1 MGAGASAKE
10 APLESSDPEEQAIYA
25 RLKARYDGESPAL
38 GSDVER
44 DALYA
49 TLKKEYDQWLSDGH
63 DAHPHAISAG
73 DVVQAPVD
81 GLYFEGVVTHVDAE
95 GAHVDFG
102 DHDIQVVDAG
112 ACRRVLSWSVL
123 EVGDT
128 VQVREEHSH
137 LLFLGTVDAVNF
149 GDEGEPPRRKRPAEW
164 TREPRYDVAYDG
176 EADVEAD
183 VAPSR
188 VRKVRSARSTAVKRW
203 KEAFHAVVACHA
215 FNRAS
220 LPFAAVGGRDAI
232 KCAIDH
238 HHGPGDDDAHHGD
251 DDKAVEDTPVSPR
264 ATAFVGGEPLVVGDI
279 VTCRPPGED
288 LWCEG
293 VVTDADAKRGRALI
307 HITNEDTEEH
317 AGKDLWVPLDAAG
330 GRAEADRRSRA
341 RQPNVAARARR
352 RGAVGS
358 RDARTRRARAPSAPR
373 GTRRDAAAAATVRG
387 RAQIAKKFHWH
398 TLEVGDRVEAQPRDE
413 ALWYSAIVLE
423 VTRSLCDGHLEYTV
437 QYTDEHHHNDD
448 DEHHGHGHPGEDDEH
463 EIEHHLPPAKLRKVQ
478 SGRSLTNVQRF
489 KLAGRMVSAMRAFR
503 ASGFTHKHHDGG
515 ADAKADSKADAAV
528 AALAA
533 KGDAPADEKK

>member
-164 TREPRYDVAYDG
+164 TRPAKRLQLGEPRYDVAYDG

-317 AGKDLWVPLDAAG
+317 AGKDLW
-330 GRAEADRRSRA
+330 
-341 RQPNVAARARR
+341 
-352 RGAVGS
+352 
-358 RDARTRRARAPSAPR
+358 
-373 GTRRDAAAAATVRG
+373 
-387 RAQIAKKFHWH
+387 IAKKFHWH

>member
-10 APLESSDPEEQAIYA
+10 APLESSDPEEQAVYA

-63 DAHPHAISAG
+63 DA
-73 DVVQAPVD
+73 Q
-81 GLYFEGVVTHVDAE
+81 
-95 GAHVDFG
+95 
-102 DHDIQVVDAG
+102 
-112 ACRRVLSWSVL
+112 
-123 EVGDT
+123 
-128 VQVREEHSH
+128 
-137 LLFLGTVDAVNF
+137 
-149 GDEGEPPRRKRPAEW
+149 
-164 TREPRYDVAYDG
+164 
-176 EADVEAD
+176 
-183 VAPSR
+183 
-188 VRKVRSARSTAVKRW
+188 
-203 KEAFHAVVACHA
+203 
-215 FNRAS
+215 
-220 LPFAAVGGRDAI
+220 
-232 KCAIDH
+232 
-238 HHGPGDDDAHHGD
+238 
-251 DDKAVEDTPVSPR
+251 
-264 ATAFVGGEPLVVGDI
+264 
-279 VTCRPPGED
+279 
-288 LWCEG
+288 
-293 VVTDADAKRGRALI
+293 
-307 HITNEDTEEH
+307 
-317 AGKDLWVPLDAAG
+317 
-330 GRAEADRRSRA
+330 
-341 RQPNVAARARR
+341 
-352 RGAVGS
+352 
-358 RDARTRRARAPSAPR
+358 
-373 GTRRDAAAAATVRG
+373 
-387 RAQIAKKFHWH
+387 
-398 TLEVGDRVEAQPRDE
+398 AQPRDE